1 MQEHQKVSMII
12 LNWNGW
18 KDTIECLESLYQITY
33 PNYDVILVDNG
44 SKDDSLEKTKEYCEG
59 RINVE
64 SKFFEHE
71 PSNKPIKITE
81 YTREEAEAG
90 GVKEEGLVDLPS
102 NRKLILIKNEKN
114 YGFAEGNNIGI
125 RYAFNAL
132 DPDYILLLN
141 NDTIVDPRFLAG
153 LVKVAEDNEEIGM
166 VATKLL
172 FYDSPNIINSVGTLI
187 FKDGSAAHLGGR
199 EIDIDRYN
207 QVVETFAPCA
217 AAALYRSDMLNEIGL
232 FDPDF
237 FAYLEDVDLGWRARL
252 AGWKCIFVPKAV
264 VYHKHSASSKKY
276 SVFKLFYIER
286 NRIWLMIKNYP
297 LCCIFLSPVYT
308 IYRFIL
314 MLKASKNKNTEVSK
328 YSESIP
334 FRKLVLTLLKA
345 WLYAFIKLPKFIN
358 KRKMIRFSKKKTNK
372 QIAKWFIVFSK
383 PISRVVRR
391 GVEIEKKGNN

>member
-1 MQEHQKVSMII
+1 MQEHPKISIII

-44 SKDDSLEKTKEYCEG
+44 SKDNSLEKTKEYCEG
-59 RINVE
+59 GINVE

-71 PSNKPIKITE
+71 SSNKPIKITE
-81 YTREEAEAG
+81 YTREKAEAG
-90 GVKEEGLVDLPS
+90 GGKEEGIVDLPS

-125 RYAFNAL
+125 RYAFKAL

-153 LVKVAEDNEEIGM
+153 LVKVAEDKEEIGM

-187 FKDGSAAHLGGR
+187 FKDGSAAHLGGK

-252 AGWKCIFVPKAV
+252 NGWKCVLAPKAV
-264 VYHKHSASSKKY
+264 VYHKHSTSTEKY
-276 SVFKLFYIER
+276 SRFKVYQIER
-286 NRIWLMIKNYP
+286 NRILVLIKNYP
-297 LCCIFLSPVYT
+297 WRYILLSPFFT
-308 IYRFIL
+308 FYRYLRMFLIR
-314 MLKASKNKNTEVSK
+314 KNNRTEVAK
-328 YSESIP
+328 YSENVGMWMI
-334 FRKLVLTLLKA
+334 FLVLLNA
-345 WLYAFIKLPKFIN
+345 WFRAFCLFPKLIA
-358 KRKMIRFSKKKTNK
+358 KRKTVQALKKVPK
-372 QIAKWFIVFSK
+372 QDIEQWFIEFPENFS
-383 PISRVVRR
+383 IVL
-391 GVEIEKKGNN
+391 EK